1 MLQLD
6 VLSSFAICGAGALVG
21 AAMLRPS
28 LTHDA
33 AGAEALRICRSGYAV
48 IGVGLVQP
56 VALEAPLPLWSQATM
71 AFGAVG
77 GVVMIGWALAALAG
91 ERTART
97 AMWLTLA
104 VVFAIVLAAL
114 PAGTRG
120 MTVVCTLG
128 LAAGSSLTIWLGRRL
143 LWRPRDMHERLV
155 GVAIVLMVTSSAL
168 RASYLLTWSGP
179 YESHLMY
186 APPRMVTPFTLL
198 YGVLPVVF
206 AMLLHNVIDARLL
219 ARLRQQAM
227 TDHLTG
233 SLSRHALAD
242 GASTLIAHA
251 RQGDGR
257 LAVIMVD
264 FDHFKQIN
272 DQHGHAGGDAVLR
285 HAVQLLQVQLRGE
298 ALLARYGGEEFV
310 ALVPVSD
317 LPVARR
323 VAERMRQALEETTW
337 PDVLPGLIKVTASM
351 GLTRWP
357 GTSHSNSP
365 GPCRR
370 GALPSEERRT
380 EPGAGG
386 AGRRLS
392 GLPGA
397 SIAE

>member
-1 MLQLD
+1 VLQLD

-33 AGAEALRICRSGYAV
+33 AGADALRICRSGYAV

-71 AFGAVG
+71 ACCAVG
-77 GVVMIGWALAALAG
+77 GVIMIGWALAALAG
-91 ERTART
+91 DRISRT

-104 VVFAIVLAAL
+104 AVFAAVLVAL

-120 MTVVCTLG
+120 VTVVCAAG
-128 LAAGSSLTIWLGRRL
+128 LAAGSSLTAWLGRRL
-143 LWRPRDMHERLV
+143 LWRPHDMHERLI
-155 GVAIVLMVTSSAL
+155 GVTIVLMVASSAL

-179 YESHLMY
+179 YDSHLMY
-186 APPRMVTPFTLL
+186 VPPVMVTPFTLL

-206 AMLLHNVIDARLL
+206 AMLLHNVINARLL
-219 ARLRQQAM
+219 ARLHQRAM
-227 TDHLTG
+227 TDSLTG

-242 GASTLIAHA
+242 GASTLFARV

-272 DQHGHAGGDAVLR
+272 DRHGHAGGDAVLR
-285 HAVQLLQVQLRGE
+285 HAVQVLQAQLRGE

-323 VAERMRQALEETTW
+323 VAERMRQALEEAIW
-337 PDVLPGLIKVTASM
+337 PDVLPGLVEVTASVGVTLLTNDESLEHALARADEALYRAKHGGRNQVQV
-351 GLTRWP
+351 GL
-357 GTSHSNSP
+357 
-365 GPCRR
+365 
-370 GALPSEERRT
+370 A
-380 EPGAGG
+380 A
-386 AGRRLS
+386 A
-392 GLPGA
+392 
-397 SIAE
+397 

>member
-33 AGAEALRICRSGYAV
+33 AGAEALRICRSAYAL
-48 IGVGLVQP
+48 IGAGLVQP

-71 AFGAVG
+71 TFAAVG
-77 GVVMIGWALAALAG
+77 GVAMIGWALAALVG
-91 ERTART
+91 ERTTRT
-97 AMWLTLA
+97 AMGLA
-104 VVFAIVLAAL
+104 LAGVFAIVLAAL

-120 MTVVCTLG
+120 MTMVCTLG
-128 LAAGSSLTIWLGRRL
+128 LTASASLTCWLGRRL
-143 LWRPRDMHERLV
+143 LWSPRDMHERLI
-155 GVAIVLMVTSSAL
+155 GVTIVLMLVSSAL

-179 YESHLMY
+179 YESHLMHV
-186 APPRMVTPFTLL
+186 PPMMVTPFTLL

-206 AMLLHNVIDARLL
+206 AMLLHNVINARLL
-219 ARLRQQAM
+219 ARLHQRAM

-251 RQGDGR
+251 RQGDGA

-264 FDHFKQIN
+264 FDHFKEIN
-272 DQHGHAGGDAVLR
+272 DRHGHAGGDAVLR
-285 HAVQLLQVQLRGE
+285 RAVQVLRAQLRGE

-310 ALVPVSD
+310 VLAPVSD

-337 PDVLPGLIKVTASM
+337 PGVVPGLVTVTASL
-351 GLTRWP
+351 GVTLLARDEP
-357 GTSHSNSP
+357 LEH
-365 GPCRR
+365 
-370 GALPSEERRT
+370 ALARADEALYR
-380 EPGAGG
+380 AKN
-386 AGRRLS
+386 AGRNQVQV
-392 GLPGA
+392 GLA
-397 SIAE
+397 AA